1 VTSAAG
7 WHKQSVQTVE
17 AIQTIEPSPQK
28 IKFRKAYTM
37 TSFDVPDIKWVERFI
52 VGISSP
58 DRYLTQQEIEKQM
71 TAVNRAL
78 RYGKII
84 SVEQNFTIISHGKK
98 DILTQYTVYHV
109 GFKSR
114 PPGQ

>member
-1 VTSAAG
+1 MTGAA
-7 WHKQSVQTVE
+7 HHLKQSR
-17 AIQTIEPSPQK
+17 QK
-28 IKFRKAYTM
+28 WKFSKIFTM

-52 VGISSP
+52 VGISTP
-58 DRYLTQQEIEKQM
+58 DRYLTQSEIDKQM
-71 TAVNRAL
+71 DTVNRAL

-84 SVEQNFTIISHGKK
+84 SVEQNFTILSHGKK

-109 GFKSR
+109 GFKRR

>member
-1 VTSAAG
+1 MTSAV
-7 WHKQSVQTVE
+7 HHLKQSGY
-17 AIQTIEPSPQK
+17 K
-28 IKFRKAYTM
+28 WKFNKVFTM
-37 TSFDVPDIKWVERFI
+37 TNFDVPDIKWVERFI

-58 DRYLTQQEIEKQM
+58 DRFLTQSEIDQQM
-71 TAVNRAL
+71 NAVNRAL

-109 GFKSR
+109 GFKRR